1 MKNKKKKEKKSFG
14 KKLLSFIKA
23 LVIIGLII
31 IVFLAAV
38 NIIVVSA
45 TKNRIIS
52 SEDAENGEYDCIIVL
67 GAGVRSDGS
76 PSNML
81 EDRLKVGIDL
91 LEKNASSVIL
101 MSGDHGREEYDEVNC
116 MKDYAI
122 DAGVDEDVIFLD
134 HAGFSTYDSVYRA
147 RDVFGAKKVLIVTQK
162 YHLYRALYIADQLGL
177 EAYGVGADVER
188 YYGQLTRNA
197 REAAARVKD
206 FLYCVVRPEPTYL
219 GEVIPVSGD
228 GDLTND

>member
-1 MKNKKKKEKKSFG
+1 MKNKKIKEKKSFG

-23 LVIIGLII
+23 LVIIGFII
-31 IVFLAAV
+31 IIFLAAV
-38 NIIVVSA
+38 NIIVVSV

-122 DAGVDEDVIFLD
+122 NAGVDEDVIFLD

-147 RDVFGAKKVLIVTQK
+147 RDVFGAKKVLFVTQK
-162 YHLYRALYIADQLGL
+162 YHLYRALYIARSLGL
-177 EAYGVGADVER
+177 DAYGVSADLR
-188 YYGQLTRNA
+188 TYRGQTLRDTRELLA
-197 REAAARVKD
+197 RTKD
-206 FLYCVVRPEPTYL
+206 MFYTWFKPLPTYL
-219 GEVIPVSGD
+219 GDPIDLHGSASQTD
-228 GDLTND
+228 G